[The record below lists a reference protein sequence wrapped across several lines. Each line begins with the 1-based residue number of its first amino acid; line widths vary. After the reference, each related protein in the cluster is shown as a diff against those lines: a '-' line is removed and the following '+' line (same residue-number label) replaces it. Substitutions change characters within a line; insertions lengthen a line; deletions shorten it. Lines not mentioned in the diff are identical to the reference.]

1 MKLRTRKFFRLIPL
15 IHNISTLKAKAR
27 RNKNMPEYYKP
38 QEKHFFVQKYGSNIL
53 RHLNIEVKVEG
64 FENIPSGP
72 CFLTPNHSTYLDP
85 LIIVSALWNHGDG
98 QRKSRSANFIAR
110 QEIKQKKFIE
120 KIASLIDTFFIDTK
134 KPREALAILKDFGQ
148 HVKKNQTCGV
158 IFPEGNRTPDGKIHT
173 FNTGVFL
180 TAQSTYIPV
189 VPVTIN
195 NACNCLDNNRSKK
208 LVVTVKFHPAI
219 KPQQFQTLDKKDFAN
234 WVQEIV
240 SKDYVEQIIT
250 SKETV
255 NNTYSK
261 RK

>member
-1 MKLRTRKFFRLIPL
+1 MKLKVRKFFRFIPL
-15 IHNISTLKAKAR
+15 IHNILKLKSKAR
-27 RNKNMPEYYKP
+27 RNRNMPEYYKAS
-38 QEKHFFVQKYGSNIL
+38 EKHFFVQKFGSNIL
-53 RHLNIEVKVEG
+53 KHLNIKVEVEG

-98 QRKSRSANFIAR
+98 ERRSREANFVAR
-110 QEIKQKKFIE
+110 EEVKQKKTIY
-120 KIASLIDTFFIDTK
+120 KISQLIDTYYIDTK

-158 IFPEGNRTPDGKIHT
+158 IFPEGTRTRDGKINN
-173 FNTGVFL
+173 FNSGVFL
-180 TAQSTYIPV
+180 TAQSTYIPL

-195 NACNCLDNNRSKK
+195 NAANALDGNRNGELIVK
-208 LVVTVKFHPAI
+208 VKFHPTI

-234 WVQEIV
+234 WVQQIV
-240 SKDYVEQIIT
+240 SKDYIEQVIT
-250 SKETV
+250 SNETV
-255 NNTYSK
+255 KNEYTK